1 MRIFSRGTAALA
13 VAVATALAGAQAR
26 AAENAELRISRQPSI
41 LYIQTILMEEG
52 KLIEKQAEALGL
64 PNLQVK
70 FLTLTSGGVSVDSLL
85 ANQLDVVTSG
95 VTNMLLAWGKT
106 NGQAKSIGALVGM
119 PLILVTRNPEVK
131 TIRDV
136 GPTDRIAVP
145 TLKVS
150 QQSTILGMALEQ
162 MYGPGQNGRL
172 DSNQVQLGHPDAT
185 AALLNPK
192 HEVNSHFSAPPFY
205 TVALKTPGVHAVLNS
220 NDVLGGPATIT
231 CAFALQSFVD
241 ANPIK
246 TKAFIAALDE
256 ANAMIAKNPKRAAEI
271 YLATTKEKVSVEE
284 LAAMLTDKGSILSA
298 APHHTMAYAEYM
310 QRIGLFKPKA
320 ASWKD
325 YFIPALHG
333 RDGS

>member
-1 MRIFSRGTAALA
+1 MRRMTGWMRALA
-13 VAVATALAGAQAR
+13 VAGALAGFQVQAK

-41 LYIQTILMEEG
+41 LYIQTVLMEDG
-52 KLIEKQAEALGL
+52 KLIEKHAAALGL
-64 PNLQVK
+64 PNLQVR

-119 PLILVTRNPEVK
+119 PLILVTRNPDVK
-131 TIRDV
+131 SIKDF

-150 QQSTILGMALEQ
+150 QQATILGMALEK
-162 MYGPGQNGRL
+162 MYGPGGNSKL

-185 AALLNPK
+185 AAVLNPK

-205 TVALKTPGVHAVLNS
+205 TVALKAPGVHAVLNS

-256 ANAMIAKNPKRAAEI
+256 ANAIIAKDPKRAAET
-271 YLATTKEKVSVEE
+271 YLAATKEKVSVDE
-284 LAAMLTDKGSILSA
+284 LVTMLTDKGSILSA
-298 APHHTMAYAEYM
+298 APHHTIVYAEYM

>member
-1 MRIFSRGTAALA
+1 MLRSSRWTIALA
-13 VAVATALAGAQAR
+13 VLLALLLPSVEAGA
-26 AAENAELRISRQPSI
+26 AESAELRISRQPSI
-41 LYIQTILMEEG
+41 LYLQTVLMEDG
-52 KLIEKQAEALGL
+52 KLVEKHAAALGL
-64 PNLQVK
+64 PNVSVK
-70 FLTLTSGGVSVDSLL
+70 YLTLTSGGVSVDSLL

-119 PLILVTRNPEVK
+119 PIVLVTRNPDVK
-131 TIRDV
+131 TIKDF
-136 GPTDRIAVP
+136 GPNDRIAVP

-150 QQSTILGMALEQ
+150 QQSTVLGMALEKL
-162 MYGPGQNGRL
+162 YGPGGNTKL
-172 DSNQVQLGHPDAT
+172 DANQVQLGHPDAT
-185 AALLNPK
+185 AAVLNPK

-205 TVALKTPGVHAVLNS
+205 AMEMKAPGVHAVLS
-220 NDVLGGPATIT
+220 SLDVLGPATIT

-241 ANPIK
+241 ANPLK

-256 ANAMIAKNPKRAAEI
+256 ASEMIAKDPKRAAEI
-271 YLATTKEKVSVEE
+271 YLAATKEKIPLDE
-284 LAAMLTDKGSILSA
+284 LVAMIADKGSIFSA
-298 APHHTMAYAEYM
+298 TPHRTLAYAEYM

-325 YFIPALHG
+325 FFVSALHD